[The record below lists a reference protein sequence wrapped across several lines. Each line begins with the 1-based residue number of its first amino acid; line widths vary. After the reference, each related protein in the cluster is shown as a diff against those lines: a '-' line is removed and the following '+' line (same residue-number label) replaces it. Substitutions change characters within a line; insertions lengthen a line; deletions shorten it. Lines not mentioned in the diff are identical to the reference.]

1 MTEASCCCPKPMYE
15 SFFMIDRRL
24 TTLSR
29 PAANV
34 RALSRMARQV
44 IRSNKSHRQKLQ
56 AQGLL
61 AYGLGSVQRLKNSS
75 GASHINSASPYLTTP
90 ESARDQS

>member
-1 MTEASCCCPKPMYE
+1 MTVLSQAMYE

-29 PAANV
+29 PAANL

-44 IRSNKSHRQKLQ
+44 IRSNKVIGKSCKPKDYWLTV
-56 AQGLL
+56 LDL
-61 AYGLGSVQRLKNSS
+61 SNGSK
-75 GASHINSASPYLTTP
+75 IPP
-90 ESARDQS
+90 ARRT

>member
-44 IRSNKSHRQKLQ
+44 IRSNKVIGKSCKSKEFIGLRSWICPTAQKFLRRV
-56 AQGLL
+56 AHK
-61 AYGLGSVQRLKNSS
+61 LGPAIPDDAGERS
-75 GASHINSASPYLTTP
+75 
-90 ESARDQS
+90 